1 MPEKK
6 TAENTGVL
14 IKGEE
19 MARREIQTDMTAGSP
34 FKIILNFTIPI
45 FIGNVFQQFYN
56 MADTIIVGKF
66 VGTGALAAV
75 GSVGTIVFLIIGFL
89 QGLTAG
95 FSVLTAQ
102 RFGAGD
108 MKNMRKSVGTA
119 CVLSVI
125 ITVIMTAGSM
135 LGMKRLLEFMNTPED
150 IFADAY
156 AYIMIICGGIAATV
170 LYNLLSGILRALGD
184 SKTPLYFLILSAL
197 LNVGLDLFFIIVFHM
212 GVAGAAYATVI
223 SQGVSGIG
231 CLIYIVKKVPLL
243 KMQAEDFRPE
253 GYLVKMEMAVGIPM
267 ALQYSIT
274 AIGTMM
280 VQSSLNLL
288 GSLSVAAFTAANKI
302 ESVVTQAYVAL
313 GTTMA
318 TYCAQN
324 IGAGDIKRIRRG
336 FKSATIMGSVYG
348 VILAVPM
355 MTVGKYLVYLF
366 VSDNVGDIIGQVD
379 IYLKCVG
386 LFLIP
391 LTVVNVY
398 RNGIQGMGY
407 GLLPMM
413 AGVAELLGRG
423 GVAIWAS
430 WKRSYVGA
438 CMASPAAWILAGGLL
453 LAMYFWIM
461 KKQIRYLER

>member
-1 MPEKK
+1 
-6 TAENTGVL
+6 
-14 IKGEE
+14 
-19 MARREIQTDMTAGSP
+19 MAGRDIQTDMTAGIPS
-34 FKIILNFTIPI
+34 KIIFNFTVPI
-45 FIGNVFQQFYN
+45 FIGNIFQQFYN
-56 MADTIIVGKF
+56 MADTVIVGKF

-102 RFGAGD
+102 RYGAGD
-108 MKNMRKSVGTA
+108 MRKSVGTA
-119 CVLSVI
+119 CILSVI
-125 ITVIMTAGSM
+125 ITIVMTAGSM
-135 LGMKRLLEFMNTPED
+135 TAMKSLLSFMNTPED

-156 AYIMIICGGIAATV
+156 AYIMIICGGIGATV

-184 SKTPLYFLILSAL
+184 SKTPLYFLVLSAA
-197 LNVGLDLFFIIVFHM
+197 LNIGLDLFFIIVFRM

-223 SQGVSGIG
+223 SQGVSGVG
-231 CLIYIVKKVPLL
+231 CLIYIIKKVPLL
-243 KMQAEDFRPE
+243 KLQKEDFRLE
-253 GYLVKMEMAVGIPM
+253 GYLVKMEISVGVPM

-274 AIGTMM
+274 AVGTMM

-288 GSLSVAAFTAANKI
+288 GSLSVAAYTAANKI

-324 IGAGDIKRIRRG
+324 MGAGDIQRIRRG
-336 FKSATIMGSVYG
+336 FKSATVMGSIYG
-348 VILAVPM
+348 VALAIPM
-355 MTVGKYLVYLF
+355 MTVGKYLAYLF
-366 VSDNVGDIIGQVD
+366 VSQDVNAIIGQVD
-379 IYLKCVG
+379 IYLKCAG

-423 GVAIWAS
+423 VVALWAAE
-430 WKRSYVGA
+430 KRSYTGA
-438 CMASPAAWILAGGLL
+438 CMASPVAWLLAGGLL
-453 LAMYFWIM
+453 LFMYFRII
-461 KKQIRYLER
+461 KKQSRYKVN

>member
-1 MPEKK
+1 
-6 TAENTGVL
+6 
-14 IKGEE
+14 

-75 GSVGTIVFLIIGFL
+75 GSVGTIVFLILGFL
-89 QGLTAG
+89 QGMTAG

-119 CVLSVI
+119 CVLSLI

-135 LGMKRLLEFMNTPED
+135 LGMRRLLEFMNTPAD

-243 KMQAEDFRPE
+243 KMEAEDFRPE
-253 GYLVKMEMAVGIPM
+253 GYLVKMEMAIGIPM

-288 GSLSVAAFTAANKI
+288 GSLSVAAFTAANKV

-366 VSDNVGDIIGQVD
+366 VSENVGDIIGQVD
-379 IYLKCVG
+379 IYLKCAGV
-386 LFLIP
+386 FLIP

-423 GVAIWAS
+423 AVALWAS

-438 CMASPAAWILAGGLL
+438 CMASPVAWILAGGLL
-453 LAMYFWIM
+453 LVMYFWIM
-461 KKQIRYLER
+461 KRQSRYLEN

>member
-1 MPEKK
+1 M
-6 TAENTGVL
+6 T
-14 IKGEE
+14 KGEE
-19 MARREIQTDMTAGSP
+19 MARREKQTDMTAGSP
-34 FKIILNFTIPI
+34 FQIILNFTIPI

-125 ITVIMTAGSM
+125 ITVVMTAGSM
-135 LGMKRLLEFMNTPED
+135 LGMRSLLQFMNTPAD
-150 IFADAY
+150 IFDDAY

-197 LNVGLDLFFIIVFHM
+197 LNVGLDLFFIIVFRM

-243 KMQAEDFRPE
+243 KMEAEDFRPE
-253 GYLVKMEMAVGIPM
+253 GYLVKMEMAVGVPM

-438 CMASPAAWILAGGLL
+438 CMASPAAWILAGSLL

>member
-197 LNVGLDLFFIIVFHM
+197 LNVGLDLFFIIMFHM

-438 CMASPAAWILAGGLL
+438 CMASPAAWILAGSLL
-453 LAMYFWIM
+453 LVMYFWIM
-461 KKQIRYLER
+461 KKQSRYLER